1 MQAFQGRRSRLPGS
15 RRWTGVESDLD
26 RILKTIRPERR
37 NDRARDGTL
46 RRVCVAPD
54 CNTNLSR
61 YNPGDLC
68 GVHAPIYGSRKW

>member
-1 MQAFQGRRSRLPGS
+1 M
-15 RRWTGVESDLD
+15 ESDLD
-26 RILKTIRPERR
+26 RILRTIRLEPPK
-37 NDRARDGTL
+37 DRGGDGTL

-54 CNTNLSR
+54 CHTNLSR